1 MTKAQMKVLASR
13 CENEG
18 EYLNTSGNEIWK
30 HNWYRLN
37 GFLVRVTFKNGKFF
51 ETVNLG
57 R

>member
-1 MTKAQMKVLASR
+1 MAKAQMKVLASR

-18 EYLNTSGNEIWK
+18 EYLSTSGNEIWK

-51 ETVNLG
+51 ETANLG